1 MQGVHH
7 RGGLAMWF
15 VVVLGAAASALAGSA
30 KGTVA
35 YKGTTATITHAYLV
49 KGPDAVESTKTIRR
63 LILVATDLEAKLSA
77 CKVMS
82 CSDGEVSEGMTL
94 DLDGG
99 ARVNY
104 WVALKGQMVQYS
116 GTAVPATLKTTTDKP
131 DHMVG
136 TFVVDDPSA
145 GGPKVDVQ
153 FDAALLKEF
162 TAAR

>member
-1 MQGVHH
+1 MPGTIMGMMLGMVAA
-7 RGGLAMWF
+7 LATPAF
-15 VVVLGAAASALAGSA
+15 AGSA

-49 KGPDAVESTKTIRR
+49 SGPDAIDPGKTIRR
-63 LILVATDLEAKLSA
+63 IVLVAGDLEPKLSA
-77 CKVMS
+77 CKAMS
-82 CSDGEVSEGMTL
+82 CTDGEVMEGMTL

-99 ARVNY
+99 PRVNY

-116 GTAVPATLKTTTDKP
+116 GTADPATLKTTTDEP
-131 DHMVG
+131 GRMAG
-136 TFVVDDPSA
+136 TFVVDATGS

-153 FDAALLKEF
+153 FDAPLLKTF